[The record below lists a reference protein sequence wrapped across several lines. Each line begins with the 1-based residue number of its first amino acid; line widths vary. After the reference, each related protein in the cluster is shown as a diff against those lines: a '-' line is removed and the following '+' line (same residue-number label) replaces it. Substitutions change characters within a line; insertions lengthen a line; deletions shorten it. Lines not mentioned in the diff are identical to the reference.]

1 MDNGKEKEALLFAW
15 VKIEEIK
22 NLTSAV
28 LKGLDYEIKMETEEM
43 RSVLRVVNKMAED
56 IINEMSE
63 RLS

>member
-1 MDNGKEKEALLFAW
+1 
-15 VKIEEIK
+15 
-22 NLTSAV
+22 
-28 LKGLDYEIKMETEEM
+28 METEEM